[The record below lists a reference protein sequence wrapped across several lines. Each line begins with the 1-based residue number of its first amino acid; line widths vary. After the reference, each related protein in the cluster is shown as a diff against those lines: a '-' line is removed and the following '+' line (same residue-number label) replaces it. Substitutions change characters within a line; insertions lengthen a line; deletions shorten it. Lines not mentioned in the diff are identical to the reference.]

1 MRWQL
6 AGIEGQPEVTKGVQ
20 SSLMTPTAQQIM
32 VRPLQRLPGWTAGL
46 VAVALLLAGVL
57 PVLQAG
63 HLEAL
68 PAQSIG
74 MLAERLA
81 KAQPAL
87 AQVEPAGPQS
97 VAAQAPGPG
106 FGARNEY
113 NFGLASKPLAA
124 STGTVEI
131 GRAHV

>member
-6 AGIEGQPEVTKGVQ
+6 AGIEGRMEVTKGVQ
-20 SSLMTPTAQQIM
+20 SSRMIPTAQQLM

-46 VAVALLLAGVL
+46 VVVALLLAGVL

-63 HLEAL
+63 HLGAL

-81 KAQPAL
+81 KAQPA
-87 AQVEPAGPQS
+87 
-97 VAAQAPGPG
+97 
-106 FGARNEY
+106 
-113 NFGLASKPLAA
+113 
-124 STGTVEI
+124 
-131 GRAHV
+131 